1 MAIQHSLT
9 TAFKE
14 AMLQTL
20 AGHDVRIALYTDAAS
35 IGAGTPA
42 YTTSGEVAAPGY
54 TAGGASLTG
63 FTTVVEGEV
72 AYATWDTPVV
82 WPNSTITA
90 RGALLYDADEGNRAL
105 AVIDFGRNVASTDD
119 DFKVKL
125 PVPGA
130 TTALVRVV

>member
-1 MAIQHSLT
+1 MAISQNLT

-14 AMLQTL
+14 AMLQLL
-20 AGHDVRIALYTDAAS
+20 AGHDIKIALYDA
-35 IGAGTPA
+35 GADLSFVTA
-42 YTTSGEVAAPGY
+42 VYTAADEVVAPGY
-54 TAGGASLTG
+54 TAGGKSLTG
-63 FTTVVEGEV
+63 FTV
-72 AYATWDTPVV
+72 AVDGQVAFATWDTPVV

-90 RGALLYDADEGNRAL
+90 RGALLYDATDGDRAL
-105 AVIDFGRNVASTDD
+105 AVIDFGHNVASTDD